1 MLKETCGDCLAMSAY
16 GLALRMLMPIVIFPD
31 LRFMLYITAAAS
43 FAYFIG
49 SFAIIAASHLL
60 NVDVHTQRCR
70 EWTAIRVFG
79 TSLGNGCVLYGW
91 SQAGTMFIMSS
102 YFAATVYLHCSST
115 TLWTGATKRLEV
127 SEQEASTDLLGGS
140 HHKKRRVSTLVRK
153 QGHQGGA
160 VDGTATVVAA
170 TVDSPPG
177 RQSRRYNLDFWG
189 RAWTNGSDN
198 TFKDAEKY
206 AAKSEEA
213 RTQLYTDCFIDADA
227 CLELLL
233 QLDPHDLEER
243 LKHSPFNQLKMSEAQ
258 SWLREAAAVCDV
270 SLYKPYVKEHQR
282 QKKSKV
288 ELIADVLAAVS
299 SRKTA
304 PIAPLTY
311 PRYSA
316 SVWGKTERKKAVRSN
331 STAPKRALR
340 KRDIPEAQ
348 CDDNNGAS
356 SVGADDFHGWDL
368 AACRSL
374 LVRLDENDLK
384 QRLEQSPW
392 NPWSPG
398 DVSDAVNW
406 LKEASAAYDIL
417 TRESGNSGNHRSK
430 QDIITDILRTVRR
443 SKALNQGV

>member
-1 MLKETCGDCLAMSAY
+1 MSRQCDTNHQTDNESSAE
-16 GLALRMLMPIVIFPD
+16 
-31 LRFMLYITAAAS
+31 
-43 FAYFIG
+43 
-49 SFAIIAASHLL
+49 SH
-60 NVDVHTQRCR
+60 R
-70 EWTAIRVFG
+70 
-79 TSLGNGCVLYGW
+79 
-91 SQAGTMFIMSS
+91 
-102 YFAATVYLHCSST
+102 
-115 TLWTGATKRLEV
+115 KRHRDSPPVNEN
-127 SEQEASTDLLGGS
+127 
-140 HHKKRRVSTLVRK
+140 VSTLD
-153 QGHQGGA
+153 GAA
-160 VDGTATVVAA
+160 VDVTL
-170 TVDSPPG
+170 SQ
-177 RQSRRYNLDFWG
+177 QSQRYNSDFWG
-189 RAWTNGSDN
+189 RAWTTRIGNR
-198 TFKDAEKY
+198 FKDAEND
-206 AAKSEEA
+206 AAKSEVT
-213 RTQLYTDCFIDADA
+213 RTQLRIDCSTDNDA